1 MFQCLHELLGFL
13 RWLKSIVKVLKI
25 FVKLVVDVGIHQ
37 DALQVEGQMLVM
49 QLVFIFN
56 IEFILINVL

>member
-1 MFQCLHELLGFL
+1 M
-13 RWLKSIVKVLKI
+13 LKI
-25 FVKLVVDVGIHQ
+25 FVRLVEDVGIRQ

-56 IEFILINVL
+56 IGFILSNVL

>member
-1 MFQCLHELLGFL
+1 M
-13 RWLKSIVKVLKI
+13 KVLKI

-37 DALQVEGQMLVM
+37 DTLQVEGQMLVM

-56 IEFILINVL
+56 IEFILSNVL

>member
-1 MFQCLHELLGFL
+1 M
-13 RWLKSIVKVLKI
+13 KVLKI
-25 FVKLVVDVGIHQ
+25 FAKLVVDVGIHQ

-56 IEFILINVL
+56 IEFILSNVL

>member
-1 MFQCLHELLGFL
+1 
-13 RWLKSIVKVLKI
+13 VKVLKI
-25 FVKLVVDVGIHQ
+25 FAKLVVDAGIHQ

-56 IEFILINVL
+56 IEFILSNVL